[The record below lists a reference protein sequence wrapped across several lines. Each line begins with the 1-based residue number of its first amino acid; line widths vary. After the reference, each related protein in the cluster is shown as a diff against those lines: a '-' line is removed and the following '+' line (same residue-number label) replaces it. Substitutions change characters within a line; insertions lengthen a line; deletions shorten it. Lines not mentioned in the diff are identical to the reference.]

1 MATVLAVLF
10 AAILGAMFLLWGYRV
25 FLVMLPVWGFFAGF
39 WLGAAGISLFL
50 GQGFL
55 VTITG
60 WVVGFILGVIGALA
74 SYMFY
79 GLAVGLI
86 GALVGAA
93 ISSVIMGALGLDS
106 GWIVGIIS
114 LIVAGIAA
122 VLTLKF
128 NLQKYVVI
136 LFASLTGADLI
147 MVAGLLLFGVVS
159 LSDLQGAGNL
169 LAPVFEVSWLAVIAW
184 LALTVAGIVYQL
196 RSNREF
202 TFEKD
207 AYVEAWG

>member
-55 VTITG
+55 ATVSG

-93 ISSVIMGALGLDS
+93 ITSAIMGALGLDS
-106 GWIVGIIS
+106 GF
-114 LIVAGIAA
+114 IVAIIALGAAAIAA

-136 LFASLTGADLI
+136 LLASLAGADLA
-147 MVAGLLLFGVVS
+147 MLAGLLLFGLVS
-159 LSDLQGAGNL
+159 LSDLQGGGNL
-169 LAPVFEVSWLAVIAW
+169 LAPIFDVSWLAVLVW
-184 LALTVAGIVYQL
+184 LALTIAGIVYQL